1 MRIGIPTETKP
12 DESRVALTPAGVE
25 ALTRSGHQVLVQEN
39 AGMGSY
45 ISDDDYAR
53 AGASIVGT
61 ATDVWSSA
69 DLIVKVKEPQEEE
82 LAHLSHDQILFTYLH
97 LAAYPKVA
105 SALCRAGTT
114 SVAYETVRLPSGDLP
129 LLAPMSEIAGRM
141 ATQVGAR
148 FLEKSGGGRGVL
160 LGGVPGVAPAEVV
173 VIGGGMA
180 GANALRVAVGM
191 DANIKVFD
199 LNPARL
205 REIDN
210 LYRREVTTLMANRAD
225 VRAAV
230 LRADLVIGAVLLPG
244 ARAPRVL
251 TAEDV
256 RDMKPGS
263 VVVDIAIDQGG
274 CFETSRETRHSD
286 PTYMID
292 EVVHYA
298 VGNIPGAVPRT
309 ATFALANSTIP
320 YVLLLADHGVD
331 AAIERRPE
339 LAEGLNTRSGSIT
352 NEAVRN
358 ALGG

>member
-12 DESRVALTPAGVE
+12 DEHRVALTPAGAE
-25 ALTRSGHQVLVQEN
+25 ALTASGHQVLVQEN
-39 AGMGSY
+39 AGLGSY
-45 ISDDDYAR
+45 ISDNDYAR
-53 AGASIVGT
+53 AGAYIVGA

-82 LAHLSHDQILFTYLH
+82 LAYLSRDQILFTFLH

-105 SALCRAGTT
+105 SALCGAGTT
-114 SVAYETVRLPSGDLP
+114 SVAYETVKLPGGALP
-129 LLAPMSEIAGRM
+129 LLAPMSQIAGRM

-160 LGGVPGVAPAEVV
+160 LGGVPGVEPADVV

-191 DANIKVFD
+191 GASVKVFD

-205 REIDN
+205 REIDD
-210 LYRREVTTLMANRAD
+210 LYRRAATTLFANRAD

-230 LRADLVIGAVLLPG
+230 LQADLVIGAVLLPG

-256 RDMKPGS
+256 RDMKQGS

-286 PTYMID
+286 PTYKVD

-320 YVLLLADHGVD
+320 YVRLLADHGVD

-339 LAEGLNTRSGSIT
+339 LGEGLNTRGGSIT
-352 NEAVRN
+352 NATVRS

>member
-12 DESRVALTPAGVE
+12 GEYRVALTPAGVE
-25 ALTRSGHQVLVQEN
+25 ALAGSGHRVLVQEG
-39 AGMGSY
+39 AGLGSY
-45 ISDDDYAR
+45 ISDDDYAG

-61 ATDVWSSA
+61 AADVWSGA

-82 LAHLSHDQILFTYLH
+82 LPYLSHDQILFTFLH
-97 LAAYPKVA
+97 LAAYPSVA
-105 SALCRAGTT
+105 SALCAAGTT
-114 SVAYETVRLPSGDLP
+114 SMAYETVRLPGGALP

-148 FLEKSGGGRGVL
+148 FLEKAGGGRGVL
-160 LGGVPGVAPAEVV
+160 LSGVPGVEPADVV

-191 DANIKVFD
+191 GANVKVFD

-210 LYRREVTTLMANRAD
+210 LYRGAVTTLIANRAD

-256 RDMKPGS
+256 RDMRPGS

-286 PTYMID
+286 PTYTVD
-292 EVVHYA
+292 GVVHYA

-309 ATFALANSTIP
+309 STFALANSTIP
-320 YVLLLADHGVD
+320 YVRLLADHGLE

-339 LAEGLNTRSGSIT
+339 LGEGLNTRSGAIT
-352 NEAVRN
+352 NETVRS
-358 ALGG
+358 ALDG

>member
-12 DESRVALTPAGVE
+12 GEYRVALTPAGVE
-25 ALTRSGHQVLVQEN
+25 ALTGSGHRVLVQN
-39 AGMGSY
+39 GAGLGSY
-45 ISDDDYAR
+45 ISDDDF
-53 AGASIVGT
+53 AGAGATIVGT
-61 ATDVWSSA
+61 AADVWSST

-82 LAHLSHDQILFTYLH
+82 LPFLSQDQILFTFLH
-97 LAAYPKVA
+97 LAAYPRVA
-105 SALCRAGTT
+105 SALCAAGTT
-114 SVAYETVRLPSGDLP
+114 SVAYETVRLPGGVLP

-160 LGGVPGVAPAEVV
+160 LSGVPGVEPADVV

-191 DANIKVFD
+191 GANVKVFD

-210 LYRREVTTLMANRAD
+210 LYRGAVTTLIANRTD
-225 VRAAV
+225 VRAAA

-256 RDMKPGS
+256 RDMRPGS

-286 PTYMID
+286 PTYMVD
-292 EVVHYA
+292 GVVHYA

-309 ATFALANSTIP
+309 STFALANSTIP
-320 YVLLLADHGVD
+320 YVRLLADHGVE
-331 AAIERRPE
+331 AAIGRRPE
-339 LAEGLNTRSGSIT
+339 LGEGLNTRGGAIT
-352 NEAVRN
+352 NETVRS
-358 ALGG
+358 ALDG

>member
-12 DESRVALTPAGVE
+12 GEYRVALTPAGVE
-25 ALTRSGHQVLVQEN
+25 ALAGSGHRVLVQEG
-39 AGMGSY
+39 AGLGSY
-45 ISDDDYAR
+45 ISDDDYAG
-53 AGASIVGT
+53 AGASIVG
-61 ATDVWSSA
+61 AAADVWSGA

-82 LAHLSHDQILFTYLH
+82 LPYLSHDQILFTFLH
-97 LAAYPKVA
+97 LAAYPRVA
-105 SALCRAGTT
+105 SALCAAGTT
-114 SVAYETVRLPSGDLP
+114 SVAYETVRLPGGALP

-148 FLEKSGGGRGVL
+148 FLEKAGGGRGVL
-160 LGGVPGVAPAEVV
+160 LSGVPGVEPADVV

-191 DANIKVFD
+191 GANVKVFD

-210 LYRREVTTLMANRAD
+210 LYRGAVTTLIANRAD

-256 RDMKPGS
+256 RDMRPGS

-286 PTYMID
+286 PTYTVD
-292 EVVHYA
+292 GVVHYA

-309 ATFALANSTIP
+309 STFALANSTIP
-320 YVLLLADHGVD
+320 YVRLLADHGLE
-331 AAIERRPE
+331 AAIERMPE
-339 LAEGLNTRSGSIT
+339 LGEGLNTRSGAIT
-352 NEAVRN
+352 NETVRS
-358 ALGG
+358 ALDG

>member
-12 DESRVALTPAGVE
+12 DEYRVALTPAGVE
-25 ALTRSGHQVLVQEN
+25 ALTGSGHQVLVQEN
-39 AGMGSY
+39 AGLGSY
-45 ISDDDYAR
+45 ISDDDYAG
-53 AGASIVGT
+53 AGASIVGA

-69 DLIVKVKEPQEEE
+69 ELIVKVKEPQEEE
-82 LAHLSHDQILFTYLH
+82 LAYLSHDQILFTYLH
-97 LAAYPKVA
+97 LAAYPKIA
-105 SALCRAGTT
+105 SALCGAGTT
-114 SVAYETVRLPSGDLP
+114 SVAYETVKLPSGVLP

-148 FLEKSGGGRGVL
+148 FLERSGGGRGVL
-160 LGGVPGVAPAEVV
+160 LSGVPGVEPADVV

-180 GANALRVAVGM
+180 GANALRMAVGM
-191 DANIKVFD
+191 GARVKVFD

-205 REIDN
+205 REIDD
-210 LYRREVTTLMANRAD
+210 LYRGAATTLIANRAD

-230 LRADLVIGAVLLPG
+230 LQADLVIGAVLLPG

-256 RDMKPGS
+256 SDMKPGS

-309 ATFALANSTIP
+309 ATFALAASTIP
-320 YVLLLADHGVD
+320 YVRLLADHGVD
-331 AAIERRPE
+331 GAIERRPE
-339 LAEGLNTRSGSIT
+339 VGEGLNTRDGSIT

-358 ALGG
+358 ALSG

>member
-12 DESRVALTPAGVE
+12 GEYRVALTPAGVE
-25 ALTRSGHQVLVQEN
+25 ALAGSGHRVLVQEG
-39 AGMGSY
+39 AGLGSY
-45 ISDDDYAR
+45 ISDDDYAG
-53 AGASIVGT
+53 AGASIVG
-61 ATDVWSSA
+61 AAADVWSGA

-82 LAHLSHDQILFTYLH
+82 LPYLSHDQILFTFLH
-97 LAAYPKVA
+97 LAAYPSVA
-105 SALCRAGTT
+105 SALCAAGTT
-114 SVAYETVRLPSGDLP
+114 SMAYETVRLPGGALP

-148 FLEKSGGGRGVL
+148 FLEKAGGGRGVL
-160 LGGVPGVAPAEVV
+160 LSGVPGVEPADVV

-191 DANIKVFD
+191 GANVKVFD

-210 LYRREVTTLMANRAD
+210 LYRGAVTTLIANRAD

-256 RDMKPGS
+256 RDMRPGS

-286 PTYMID
+286 PTYTVD
-292 EVVHYA
+292 GVVHYA

-309 ATFALANSTIP
+309 STFALANSTIP
-320 YVLLLADHGVD
+320 YVRLLADHGLE
-331 AAIERRPE
+331 AAIERMPE
-339 LAEGLNTRSGSIT
+339 LGEGLNTRSGAIT
-352 NEAVRN
+352 NETVRS
-358 ALGG
+358 ALDG

>member
-1 MRIGIPTETKP
+1 
-12 DESRVALTPAGVE
+12 
-25 ALTRSGHQVLVQEN
+25 
-39 AGMGSY
+39 
-45 ISDDDYAR
+45 
-53 AGASIVGT
+53 
-61 ATDVWSSA
+61 
-69 DLIVKVKEPQEEE
+69 
-82 LAHLSHDQILFTYLH
+82 
-97 LAAYPKVA
+97 
-105 SALCRAGTT
+105 
-114 SVAYETVRLPSGDLP
+114 
-129 LLAPMSEIAGRM
+129 M

-160 LGGVPGVAPAEVV
+160 LGGVPGVAPADVV

-180 GANALRVAVGM
+180 GGNALRVAVGM
-191 DANIKVFD
+191 GASVKVFD

-210 LYRREVTTLMANRAD
+210 LYRREVTTLIANRAD
-225 VRAAV
+225 VRAAA
-230 LRADLVIGAVLLPG
+230 LQADLVIGAVLVPG

-274 CFETSRETRHSD
+274 CFETSQETTHSD

-298 VGNIPGAVPRT
+298 VGNIPGVVPRT
-309 ATFALANSTIP
+309 STFALANSTIP

-339 LAEGLNTRSGSIT
+339 LAEGLNTRGGSIT
-352 NEAVRN
+352 NDTVRT

>member
-1 MRIGIPTETKP
+1 VRIGIPTETKP

-82 LAHLSHDQILFTYLH
+82 LPHLSHDQILFTYLH

-191 DANIKVFD
+191 GANIKVFD